1 MEQRIN
7 CGAVLRAYPV
17 GAVQEGRFA
26 MEVDVMVA
34 AAAGTNSSVVH
45 GFYKFHGTEFF
56 NPTFPAERIMIPFKT
71 LDGTESSGSG
81 GFVLVIPG
89 RQV

>member
-34 AAAGTNSSVVH
+34 AAAGTNSSV
-45 GFYKFHGTEFF
+45 F
-56 NPTFPAERIMIPFKT
+56 I
-71 LDGTESSGSG
+71 SSMELSFLTPHFQLRG
-81 GFVLVIPG
+81 
-89 RQV
+89 